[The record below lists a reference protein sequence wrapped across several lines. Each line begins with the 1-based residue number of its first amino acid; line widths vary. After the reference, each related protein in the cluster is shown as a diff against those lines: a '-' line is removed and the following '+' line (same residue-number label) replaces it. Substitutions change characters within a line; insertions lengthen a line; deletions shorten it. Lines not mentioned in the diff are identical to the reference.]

1 MFGVWALSIW
11 VSLTPIAFAAQIPPS
26 EKLSADDNK
35 RFAQELDRVRDLL
48 GSANDKGSVQ
58 FQIARTYAAG
68 GQYRDAMEWLQKVV
82 HWNLGFDPT
91 RDKLFT
97 KLHSAKEFQSLVE
110 EARVQTAP
118 VSNSHLLAVVPESD
132 LFPENIAYDFAT
144 KTFFL
149 GSTFK
154 DEIVRCKEHGA
165 CNLFVAP
172 HRNGLGIVL
181 GLKIDHRS
189 RTLWTTSNKDT
200 GASLRQYSL
209 TSGQLISGYPLSGG
223 HLFNDL
229 VVSSTGEVFVTD
241 TRARSVYRL
250 SNGNSRLE
258 PLAPSHVFTAA
269 NGIALSPDE
278 RTLFVSSFGDGITA
292 IDLASQ
298 STKPVSHPPDVC
310 LGYIDGLYAIKGSL
324 VAIQNGPMAP
334 RIVRFVLSSD
344 GSKITDMKVLE
355 RRNPLFDGIT
365 TGVLVGD
372 QLYYVPNNQ
381 LDKVVGGKIA
391 AGVTL
396 DPLRILTVDVEIQ

>member
-26 EKLSADDNK
+26 EKLSVDDNK

-48 GSANDKGSVQ
+48 GSANDKGSMQ

-82 HWNLGFDPT
+82 HSNLGFDPA

-110 EARVQTAP
+110 QARIQTAL
-118 VSNSHLLAVVPESD
+118 SNSHLLTVVPESD

-154 DEIVRCKEHGA
+154 DEIVRCKQQGA
-165 CNLFVAP
+165 CNVFVAP
-172 HRNGLGIVL
+172 HRDGLGTVL
-181 GLKIDHRS
+181 GLKIDQRS
-189 RTLWTTSNKDT
+189 RTLWTTSNKGT
-200 GASLRQYSL
+200 GASLRQHSL
-209 TSGQLISGYPLSGG
+209 TSGQLIGSYSLSGG

-250 SNGNSRLE
+250 ANGDSRLE

-269 NGIALSPDE
+269 NGIALSLDE
-278 RTLFVSSFGDGITA
+278 RILFVSNFGDGITA

-298 STKPVSHPPDVC
+298 STRPLSHPPDVC
-310 LGYIDGLYAIKGSL
+310 L
-324 VAIQNGPMAP
+324 
-334 RIVRFVLSSD
+334 
-344 GSKITDMKVLE
+344 
-355 RRNPLFDGIT
+355 
-365 TGVLVGD
+365 
-372 QLYYVPNNQ
+372 
-381 LDKVVGGKIA
+381 
-391 AGVTL
+391 AG
-396 DPLRILTVDVEIQ
+396 R